1 MRKREEDG
9 TTEEYKIKTLVLHRI
24 KTKNNFVNISILL
37 INVSIYHTMN
47 VSNFFP
53 RVFELMTKPLFL
65 LPSFEVLLTRLVK
78 KMFCFE

>member
-53 RVFELMTKPLFL
+53 RVFELMTKPPFFSYL
-65 LPSFEVLLTRLVK
+65 LSKFS
-78 KMFCFE
+78 